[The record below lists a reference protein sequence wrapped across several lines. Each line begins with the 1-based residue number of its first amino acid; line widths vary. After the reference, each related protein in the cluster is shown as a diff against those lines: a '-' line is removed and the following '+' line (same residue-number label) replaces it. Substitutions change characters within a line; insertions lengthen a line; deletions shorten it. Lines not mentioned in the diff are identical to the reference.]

1 MLAKRASDGLPAES
15 AIILYLARASPHS
28 TYDMRKIA
36 GWLVWLVGAQLVE
49 KHKQQPHL
57 MYLLSTASVL

>member
-36 GWLVWLVGAQLVE
+36 GAPQHSRRETV
-49 KHKQQPHL
+49 KHKQQTHL
-57 MYLLSTASVL
+57 MYWLNTASV